1 MDNIS
6 PTAVVVLV
14 IFIIFI
20 VALNVS
26 LITAWRKRG
35 EKPTFTIPDNIP
47 GSEIRFKEQKELD
60 ELSQRVKEL
69 QQPSKKQ
76 E

>member
-1 MDNIS
+1 MDNMS

-26 LITAWRKRG
+26 LITAWRRKG
-35 EKPTFTIPDNIP
+35 EKPTFSMPDNLP
-47 GSEIRFKEQKELD
+47 GSEIRSKEQKDLD

-69 QQPSKKQ
+69 QQRSKRQ

>member
-1 MDNIS
+1 MHNIS
-6 PTAVVVLV
+6 PTAVVILV

-20 VALNVS
+20 IGLNIS
-26 LITAWRKRG
+26 LITAWRHKG
-35 EKPTFTIPDNIP
+35 EKPAFPMPDNIP
-47 GSEIRFKEQKELD
+47 GSEIRSKEQKDLD

-69 QQPSKKQ
+69 QDQSKKQ